1 MPGDENIPNSSS
13 EAHPTP
19 AGQYYLMEKIAQGG
33 MAEIFKGLSYDVHGI
48 KKTVCIKKILPN
60 IAASQ
65 EFIDTLIDEAK
76 IAVTL
81 SHGNIA
87 QVHDLGKVG
96 EDYFM
101 VMEFVEG
108 KTLSRIMKTSRAK
121 DELIPIPF
129 ACYFISEI
137 LNGLNYMH
145 RRTDDHGRPLDIVH
159 RDISPQNIMVSY
171 SGTVKI
177 IDFGIAKA
185 KIKVGSTDSGVL
197 KGKFA
202 YMSPEQ
208 ARGDDTDHRSDIFSL
223 GVIFWELLTGQ
234 RLFKAENN
242 KQTLRNV
249 RKAHVKPPS
258 MLREDLPLE
267 LDAILTRALA
277 KDRDD
282 RYAFASDMHDEL
294 VKFLYTTYPGFQP
307 SDIVKYMNDLFADQL
322 AEEGAQKEA
331 GTPYLIID
339 HEHSALVDK
348 ERYEDTGIV
357 RAPVDMQKYEIASEE
372 SPEEEVALA
381 EEPAAPE
388 VEEHAAEAT
397 IAKPKPKHPW
407 RKYTALGA
415 AILVAIAAVGFGI
428 WHWTTRL
435 PAVEK
440 APTSDP
446 GQIIVT
452 TTPPNAKVYLD
463 GEFVGSGSPVTIT
476 DVESE
481 TKHLLTVEHEGF
493 VAQTRRFMIKPNDLK
508 DFAITLKPE
517 VIPMSTLAISSTPAV
532 ATIFLDDEET
542 KYRTPAVMPNVEP
555 GKRHLLGLYLPGY
568 KYWTTSFTTRP
579 NETQNFHVQLARNY
593 GALKISTEPAGALVM
608 IDGSPSGSTPLVRD
622 QLEPDT
628 THQVEVWLEG
638 YNPVKQEV
646 YIKAGSVEELHLSL
660 EKGANTEVEPSAPET
675 PAQEQPPA
683 SEATVP
689 APPPAQPAAEPK
701 PMGPAM

>member
-1 MPGDENIPNSSS
+1 MPDEDISQKPSS

-33 MAEIFKGLSYDVHGI
+33 MAEIFKGLSYDVNGI

-108 KTLSRIMKTSRAK
+108 KTLSKIMKMTRRK
-121 DELIPIPF
+121 DELIPIPY
-129 ACYFISEI
+129 ACYFIAET

-145 RRTDDHGRPLDIVH
+145 RRTDEHGHALSIVH

-185 KIKVGSTDSGVL
+185 KIKVASTDSGIL

-208 ARGDDTDHRSDIFSL
+208 SHGDETDHRSDLFST
-223 GVIFWELLTGQ
+223 GIIFWEMLTGQ
-234 RLFKAENN
+234 RLFKAEDN
-242 KQTLRNV
+242 KQTLHNV
-249 RKAHVKPPS
+249 RKAHINRPS
-258 MLREDLPLE
+258 TLRPDLPPE
-267 LDAILTRALA
+267 LDDIVMHSLR
-277 KDRDD
+277 KNCSE
-282 RYAFASDMHDEL
+282 RYSFGSDMHDEL
-294 VKFLYTTYPGFQP
+294 VKFLYTTYPDFKP
-307 SDIVKYMNDLFADQL
+307 ADIPVYMKNLFGEEL
-322 AEEGAQKEA
+322 AAAGVQKEA

-339 HEHSALVDK
+339 HEHSALVAKDRF
-348 ERYEDTGIV
+348 EETGIV
-357 RAPVDMQKYEIASEE
+357 QAPVDMEKYMVGKEPTRESDVEGEKPAPSEE
-372 SPEEEVALA
+372 
-381 EEPAAPE
+381 EPGKEAP
-388 VEEHAAEAT
+388 VS
-397 IAKPKPKHPW
+397 KRSW
-407 RKYTALGA
+407 RRYIALGA
-415 AILVAIAAVGFGI
+415 AAVIALAAVGLGI

-435 PAVEK
+435 PSSEPERVVV
-440 APTSDP
+440 DP

-452 TTPPNAKVYLD
+452 TTPPNAKVYVD
-463 GEFVGSGSPVTIT
+463 GEFMGSGSPVTVT
-476 DVESE
+476 ELESGR
-481 TKHLLTVEHEGF
+481 KHLLTVEREGF
-493 VAQTRRFMIKPNDLK
+493 VPQTRPFTLEPNDLR
-508 DFAITLKPE
+508 DFAVTLAPE
-517 VIPMSTLAISSTPAV
+517 VIPMSTLSISSTPAV

-542 KYRTPAVMPNVEP
+542 KYRTPAVIPNVEP
-555 GKRHLLGLYLPGY
+555 GKRHVLGLHLPDY

-579 NETQNFHVQLARNY
+579 NETQNFHVQLALNY
-593 GALKISTEPAGALVM
+593 GALKVTSQPAGALVM
-608 IDGSPSGSTPLVRD
+608 IDGTPSGSTPLTREE
-622 QLEPDT
+622 LKPGT
-628 THQVEVWLEG
+628 MHQVEVWLEG
-638 YNPVKQEV
+638 YKPEKRELL
-646 YIKAGSVEELHLSL
+646 IKAGAVEELHLEL
-660 EKGANTEVEPSAPET
+660 KKMKGV
-675 PAQEQPPA
+675 
-683 SEATVP
+683 
-689 APPPAQPAAEPK
+689 PAQPGARLPPAAEPAQPQTPARQPK

>member
-1 MPGDENIPNSSS
+1 MPGDENIQTPSA

-108 KTLSRIMKTSRAK
+108 KTLSKIMKTCRAK
-121 DELIPIPF
+121 KEFVPVPF
-129 ACYFISEI
+129 ACYFIAEI
-137 LNGLNYMH
+137 LNGLSYMH
-145 RRTDDHGRPLDIVH
+145 RRTDEHGRALDIVH

-185 KIKVGSTDSGVL
+185 KIKVGSTDSGIL

-208 ARGDDTDHRSDIFSL
+208 ARGDDTDHRSDVFSL

-234 RLFKAENN
+234 RLFKAEDN

-258 MLREDLPLE
+258 KLRDELPPA
-267 LDAILTRALA
+267 LDAILMHALA
-277 KDRDD
+277 KNRQD

-294 VKFLYTTYPGFQP
+294 VKFLYTTYPDFQP
-307 SDIVKYMNDLFADQL
+307 SDIIAYMNDLFADQL
-322 AEEGAQKEA
+322 AEEGAQKES

-339 HEHSALVDK
+339 HEHSALVGK
-348 ERYEDTGIV
+348 ERYEDTGIA
-357 RAPVDMQKYEIASEE
+357 RAPVDMDKYLVT
-372 SPEEEVALA
+372 PEEESAEIEISDEVPAEKPVA
-381 EEPAAPE
+381 EPT
-388 VEEHAAEAT
+388 V
-397 IAKPKPKHPW
+397 AKPKPKRPW
-407 RKYTALGA
+407 GKYIALGS
-415 AILVAIAAVGFGI
+415 AILIALTVVGLGI
-428 WHWTTRL
+428 WRWTARL
-435 PAVEK
+435 PAVEE
-440 APTSDP
+440 PPYTEP
-446 GQIIVT
+446 GQLVVT

-476 DVESE
+476 DVASE
-481 TKHLLTVEHEGF
+481 TKHLLTVEREGF
-493 VAQTRRFMIKPNDLK
+493 VAQTRRFIIKPNDLK

-517 VIPMSTLAISSTPAV
+517 VIPMSTIAISSTPAV
-532 ATIFLDDEET
+532 ATIFLNDEET
-542 KYRTPAVMPNVEP
+542 KYRTPAVIPNIEP
-555 GKRHLLGLYLPGY
+555 GKRHVLGLHLPGY

-579 NETQNFHVQLARNY
+579 NETQNFHVQMARNY
-593 GALKISTEPAGALVM
+593 GALKVTTQPSGALVM
-608 IDGSPSGSTPLVRD
+608 IDGSPSGSTPLVRE
-622 QLEPDT
+622 QLEPDA
-628 THQVEVWLEG
+628 THRVEVWLEG
-638 YNPVKQEV
+638 YEPAKQEV
-646 YIKAGSVEELHLSL
+646 YIKAGSVEELHIGL
-660 EKGANTEVEPSAPET
+660 EKGNDIAPHPSVPQMPPPNP
-675 PAQEQPPA
+675 PAAQPPK
-683 SEATVP
+683 
-689 APPPAQPAAEPK
+689 EPK